1 MESNCL
7 LMKIHRFYLVLLPYS
22 ANNSDTDDYHPNTTK
37 STKNNTF
44 KHYHQ
49 AKKPQNIIYSSCL
62 AFDIYKSIK
71 NQLFVPSLSNY

>member
-49 AKKPQNIIYSSCL
+49 AKNLRISSIHHAWPL
-62 AFDIYKSIK
+62 IFI
-71 NQLFVPSLSNY
+71 NLSKINYLYLV